1 MILFF
6 KLGFKEQFRNGK
18 TKIVFVGSLD
28 CLFKKPMFSDILG
41 LAILRMNFAND
52 FFPPYSNPLICQGK
66 FNPYVS
72 DSFAFKSS
80 KCCFVK
86 VLFNVQ
92 ETL

>member
-1 MILFF
+1 MIEFF
-6 KLGFKEQFRNGK
+6 
-18 TKIVFVGSLD
+18 GSLE
-28 CLFKKPMFSDILG
+28 CLFKNPMFSDVLG
-41 LAILRMNFAND
+41 LAKLRMNFASD
-52 FFPPYSNPLICQGK
+52 FFPLYSNPLIRQGK

-72 DSFAFKSS
+72 DSFVFKSS